1 MDKGIRGSVLTDV
14 NIKLELFNERGV
26 LKEVR
31 EVHNATT
38 TLGKEV
44 VADQLLAAPTVAKP
58 GWMELGTTTP
68 TASLLGSY
76 ISGSRTAVASI
87 TRVGNVVTYTCIFVA
102 GVGTGKITEAGLFN
116 VVTQNSPVMVLS
128 ASFAQ
133 ISKAAVDTLTITWT
147 FTVN

>member
-14 NIKLELFNERGV
+14 NIKLELFDEKGV

-58 GWMELGTTTP
+58 G
-68 TASLLGSY
+68 
-76 ISGSRTAVASI
+76 
-87 TRVGNVVTYTCIFVA
+87 
-102 GVGTGKITEAGLFN
+102 
-116 VVTQNSPVMVLS
+116 
-128 ASFAQ
+128 
-133 ISKAAVDTLTITWT
+133 
-147 FTVN
+147 